1 MVKEF
6 GERKCFATRLEG
18 ERENKYLNEIG
29 NKLLRPA
36 KVGIFEKWLVKLE
49 KNLESLFFGGFSF
62 AKKVVEVDVNTIGSK

>member
-6 GERKCFATRLEG
+6 GERKCFATGLEG

-36 KVGIFEKWLVKLE
+36 KVGIFEKWLIKLE
-49 KNLESLFFGGFSF
+49 KNLVSFFWGGLVLL
-62 AKKVVEVDVNTIGSK
+62 KKL

>member
-18 ERENKYLNEIG
+18 ERKNKYLNEIG

-49 KNLESLFFGGFSF
+49 KNLVSFFLFFGGGGG
-62 AKKVVEVDVNTIGSK
+62 VTIGSK